1 MIFRNK
7 GSKFLLCFALA
18 VIGAT
23 CALQYV
29 IAGEK
34 ALIITAAGEILITV
48 CYVAVTYFRYR
59 KISNITYEID
69 KILDGSSKIDF
80 KSFKEGELAILSDRV
95 EKLVAILNQQKET
108 LKKDKIYLS
117 DSIADISHQLKT
129 PLTAINLILIRM
141 RKEKLN
147 EEERAALIRELT
159 RLTERTQWLIS
170 ALLKISKIDT
180 GTLVMAKEEFYVS
193 DLIKKACE
201 PVAVS
206 MDLKNQSFISR
217 CGNCTVTADFQWTC
231 EAAANIIK
239 NCMEHTPE
247 GGTVKVSACETNIY
261 TEIIIEDNGKGIDP
275 EDLPHIFER
284 FYKGKNADPNSV
296 GIGLALARMIITGQE
311 GIIKAQN
318 KREGGARFIIRFY
331 KMVV

>member
-7 GSKFLLCFALA
+7 GSKILFCFALA
-18 VIGAT
+18 VIAVT

-29 IAGEK
+29 FFGEK
-34 ALIITAAGEILITV
+34 AFIITAAGEVLITV
-48 CYVAVTYFRYR
+48 CYVAVTCFRYR
-59 KISNITYEID
+59 KIADITYEID
-69 KILDGSSKIDF
+69 KILAGSSRINF

-108 LKKDKIYLS
+108 LRKDKIYLS

-129 PLTAINLILIRM
+129 PLTAINLILTRM
-141 RKEKLN
+141 RKNDLSLD
-147 EEERAALIRELT
+147 ERMALVRELT

-170 ALLKISKIDT
+170 VLLKISKIDT
-180 GTLVMAKEEFYVS
+180 GTLVMNKEKFYVS
-193 DLIKKACE
+193 DLVKKACE

-206 MDLKNQSFISR
+206 MDLKNQKFESE
-217 CGNCTVTADFQWTC
+217 CGECKIEADFQWTC

-247 GGTVKVSACETNIY
+247 GGTVKVSASETNIY
-261 TEIIIEDNGKGIDP
+261 TEIVIEDSGKGIDP

-284 FYKGKNADPNSV
+284 FYRGKDADPGSV

-311 GIIKAQN
+311 GTVKALN